1 MTIHTTYSD
10 ARARLAELLDK
21 VADDRETVIITRRR
35 KPAVALIAADELEN
49 IMTTLHLLRSPA
61 NARRLFDAI
70 EGSERGDVIVK
81 PVAELLQE
89 LGLKGAS
96 EPQDRVS

>member
-1 MTIHTTYSD
+1 MTVHTTYSD

-49 IMTTLHLLRSPA
+49 ILTTLHLLCHPVD
-61 NARRLFDAI
+61 ARRLFDAI
-70 EGSERGDVIVK
+70 EGAQRGEYILK
-81 PVAELLQE
+81 PVDELIRE
-89 LGLKGAS
+89 LGLRSSTKPTEQAS
-96 EPQDRVS
+96 